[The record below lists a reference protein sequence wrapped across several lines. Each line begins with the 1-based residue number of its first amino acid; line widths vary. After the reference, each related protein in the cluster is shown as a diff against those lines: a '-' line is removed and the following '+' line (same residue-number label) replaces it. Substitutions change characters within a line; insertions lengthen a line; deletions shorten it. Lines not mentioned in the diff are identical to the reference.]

1 MIRSPKHV
9 SQMPAI
15 SAAGSICRSLLLGF
29 KNLRSALGQE
39 INSVATLAKQFRNAQ
54 LQLIVVGTDLY

>member
-1 MIRSPKHV
+1 
-9 SQMPAI
+9 MPAI

-39 INSVATLAKQFRNAQ
+39 INSIATLAKQFRNAQ